1 MGFAPSFETR
11 KSNRLKIIGI
21 GLLLVAI
28 VIISPNSEDKTL
40 VASSATENSHS
51 TELDQRLG
59 VVTDYVAL
67 KPRARQPL
75 IYAKQYVLLDA
86 KTAELIVG
94 VGEDSS
100 IPIASTTKMTTAQV
114 ALSKLS
120 LDQVVTISA
129 KPPTIQGSKI
139 GLLSGEKITVRSL
152 IQGLL
157 IYSGNDAAFALAEAY
172 ANEPGDYLLFVKAM
186 NNFALTNHLT
196 NTTYGDPAGLDD
208 ETGRSTPRELAN
220 VARLLLREPFLA
232 ETVATQN
239 MTIWSV
245 DGQISHQLKNTNRL
259 IDVSSSYFLPNTL
272 GVKTGFT
279 LDAGHSMVAAYRWND
294 RVLIG
299 VVMNTIESTNIA
311 SAQEMNKLFR
321 WADSSLELRS
331 Y

>member
-1 MGFAPSFETR
+1 MRFALREETR
-11 KSNRLKIIGI
+11 PTNRLKIIGI
-21 GLLLVAI
+21 SLLLLAI
-28 VIISPNSEDKTL
+28 VVISPKSNDKTL
-40 VASSATENSHS
+40 VASTSSRNSGAEDLAQQLAATSE
-51 TELDQRLG
+51 
-59 VVTDYVAL
+59 YIAL
-67 KPRARQPL
+67 TPRARQPL
-75 IYAKQYVLLDA
+75 IYSKQFVLLDA
-86 KTAELIVG
+86 KTAEIIVSK
-94 VGEDSS
+94 GEDSS
-100 IPIASTTKMTTAQV
+100 IPIASTTKMTTALV

-120 LDQVVTISA
+120 LDAVVTISA

-172 ANEPGDYLLFVKAM
+172 ASEPGDYSQFVKAM
-186 NNFALTNHLT
+186 NDFALVNHLT

-239 MTIWSV
+239 LTIRSV

-259 IDVSSSYFLPNTL
+259 IDVGSSYYLPNTL

-279 LDAGHSMVAAYRWND
+279 LDAGHSMVAAYRWHD
-294 RVLIG
+294 RILIG
-299 VVMNTIESTNIA
+299 VVMNTVESTNIA

-321 WADSSLELRS
+321 WADSSLELRN

>member
-1 MGFAPSFETR
+1 MRLALREETR
-11 KSNRLKIIGI
+11 PTNRLKIIGI

-28 VIISPNSEDKTL
+28 VVISPNSDDKTL
-40 VASSATENSHS
+40 VASSATQKSLS
-51 TELDQRLG
+51 TGLDQKLE

-67 KPRARQPL
+67 KPRVRQPL

-172 ANEPGDYLLFVKAM
+172 ANEPGNYLQFVKAM
-186 NNFALTNHLT
+186 NDFALANHLT
-196 NTTYGDPAGLDD
+196 NSTYGDPAGLDD
-208 ETGRSTPRELAN
+208 ELGRSTPRELAN
-220 VARLLLREPFLA
+220 VARLLLEEPFLA

-239 MTIWSV
+239 LTIWSV
-245 DGQISHQLKNTNRL
+245 DGRISHQLKNTNRL
-259 IDVSSSYFLPNTL
+259 IDISSSYFLPNTL

-279 LDAGHSMVAAYRWND
+279 LDAGHSMVAAYRWHD

-299 VVMNTIESTNIA
+299 VVMNTIESTNVA

-321 WADSSLELRS
+321 WADSSLELRR

>member
-1 MGFAPSFETR
+1 MGFAPGFETR
-11 KSNRLKIIGI
+11 KPNHLKFIGI
-21 GLLLVAI
+21 SLLLVAI
-28 VIISPNSEDKTL
+28 VVISPISKDITL
-40 VASSATENSHS
+40 VGSSSSQKSLPNRLEQQLESTTEYIS
-51 TELDQRLG
+51 LMPQ
-59 VVTDYVAL
+59 
-67 KPRARQPL
+67 ARRPQ
-75 IYAKQYVLLDA
+75 IYSKQFVLLDA
-86 KTAELIVG
+86 TTAEIIISK
-94 VGEDSS
+94 GEDSS
-100 IPIASTTKMTTAQV
+100 IPIASTTKMTTALV

-120 LDQVVTISA
+120 LDAVVTISA
-129 KPPTIQGSKI
+129 KPPSIQGSKI

-157 IYSGNDAAFALAEAY
+157 IYSGNDAAFALAEVY
-172 ANEPGDYLLFVKAM
+172 ANEPGNYSVFVKAM
-186 NNFALTNHLT
+186 NEFALANHLT

-220 VARLLLREPFLA
+220 IARLLLREPFLA

-259 IDVSSSYFLPNTL
+259 IDVGSSYYLPNAL

-279 LDAGHSMVAAYRWND
+279 LDAGHSMVAAYRWHD

-311 SAQEMNKLFR
+311 SASEMNKLFR
-321 WADSSLELRS
+321 WADSSLELRR